1 MGAGYLQITD
11 LRQRYG
17 DKVVSDIDDLV
28 IERGEVLAV
37 IGPNGAGK
45 STLLKLIAQLEK
57 PVSGTISFDGGVRD
71 ELDIRRRLAMVFQ
84 EPLLF
89 STTVFDN
96 IAYGL
101 KVRKVDK
108 DEIASRVHEVAAML
122 GVEHLLGRASSNLSG
137 GEAQRVSL
145 ARALVLKPELLL
157 LDEPM
162 ASLDPPTKK
171 ALIEDLREVLDRLD
185 VTVIYVTHQRSEA
198 VTLADR
204 IAVMDEGRIVQ
215 VGAAQEVLNYPV
227 NEMVADLVGAENILK
242 GRVTGA
248 RDGVTIVE
256 VADNEIEVAGGEGLT
271 GKVWLFVRPENVSVV
286 AADGVEHQAGLRN
299 HFEGEITKL
308 YDMGPFYRTVVE
320 CGFVLVALVAKRS
333 ADQMGLRVGMR
344 VSASFD
350 ATGAHVVSRE

>member
-1 MGAGYLQITD
+1 MGAGYLQIAN
-11 LRQRYG
+11 LRQSYG

-57 PVSGTISFDGGVRD
+57 PVSGTISFNGGVGD
-71 ELDIRRRLAMVFQ
+71 GLDIRRRLAMVFQ

-89 STTVFDN
+89 NTTVFDN

-101 KVRKVDK
+101 KVRKVAK
-108 DEIASRVHEVAAML
+108 DEMASRVREVARLL

-171 ALIEDLREVLDRLD
+171 ALIEDLQEVLDRLD
-185 VTVIYVTHQRSEA
+185 VTVVYVTHQRTEA
-198 VTLADR
+198 IMIADR

-215 VGAAQEVLNYPV
+215 VGTAQEVMNFPV
-227 NEMVADLVGAENILK
+227 NEMVADLVGVENILK
-242 GRVTGA
+242 GKVIGA
-248 RDGVTIVE
+248 RDGVTVVE
-256 VADNEIEVAGGEGLT
+256 VEGKEIEVAGGEGLT
-271 GKVWLFVRPENVSVV
+271 DKIWLFVRPENVSIGVD
-286 AADGVEHQAGLRN
+286 DGERQTGMRN
-299 HFEGEITKL
+299 RFGGEITKL
-308 YDMGPFYRTVVE
+308 YDMGPFYRATVE
-320 CGFVLVALVAKRS
+320 CAFVLVALVTKRS
-333 ADQMGLRVGMR
+333 ANRIGLRVGLR

-350 ATGAHVVSRE
+350 STDAHAVSRE

>member
-1 MGAGYLQITD
+1 MGAGYLQIAN
-11 LRQRYG
+11 LLQHYG
-17 DKVVSDIDDLV
+17 DKVVSDIDELV

-57 PVSGTISFDGGVRD
+57 PVSGTISFNGGVRH

-101 KVRKVDK
+101 KVRKVSK
-108 DEIASRVHEVAAML
+108 DEIASRVREVAGML
-122 GVEHLLGRASSNLSG
+122 GVSHLLGRDAGNLSG

-171 ALIEDLREVLDRLD
+171 SLIEDLQQVLDRLD
-185 VTVIYVTHQRSEA
+185 VTVVYVTHQRTEA
-198 VTLADR
+198 LMIADR

-215 VGAAQEVLNYPV
+215 VGTAQEVMNYPV
-227 NEMVADLVGAENILK
+227 NEMVADLVGVENILK
-242 GRVTGA
+242 GRVTGE
-248 RDGVTIVE
+248 REGVAVVE
-256 VADNEIEVAGGEGLT
+256 VDGQEIEVADREGLA
-271 GKVWLFVRPENVSVV
+271 GKVWLFVRPENVSIV
-286 AADGVEHQAGLRN
+286 AYDGERQTGMRN
-299 HFEGEITKL
+299 YFEGEITKL
-308 YDMGPFYRTVVE
+308 YDMGSFYRAVVE
-320 CGFVLVALVAKRS
+320 CGFALVALVTKRF
-333 ADQMGLRVGMR
+333 AVEMGLRVGLR

-350 ATGAHVVSRE
+350 STGAHVVSRE